1 MQTALLRPRI
11 VLGLLALV
19 TALFSLFGAMSA
31 LADDAEDKAA
41 LDKLF
46 ALLKDAPDPE
56 TAHVIDQRIWLHW
69 MVPSDPV
76 LAKRMQDVLAQSEIG
91 NLPMAISLLDQMVV
105 DYPTYAEAWN
115 RRATFYYMLGDF
127 EHSLADIDKV
137 LQYEPRHFGALSGR
151 VMIYLQQ
158 GKRALALKD
167 MATAL
172 AIHPFI
178 SGRELF
184 PELQRDMTRI

>member
-1 MQTALLRPRI
+1 MQTVVLRSRP
-11 VLGLLALV
+11 LAGLLALAV
-19 TALFSLFGAMSA
+19 ALLSLFAAPLRAGE
-31 LADDAEDKAA
+31 AEDKVA
-41 LDKLF
+41 LDRLF
-46 ALLKDAPDPE
+46 EQLRVAPDPE
-56 TAHVIDQRIWLHW
+56 TARVIDQRIWVYW

-76 LAKRMQDVLAQSEIG
+76 LAAKMQDVLAASQTG

-105 DYPTYAEAWN
+105 EYPTYAEAWN

-137 LQYEPRHFGALSGR
+137 LQFEPRHFGALSGR

-167 MATAL
+167 MATAKE
-172 AIHPFI
+172 IHPFI
-178 SGRELF
+178 SGQDLF